1 MNSSLLKKT
10 PWLSIFVIQL
20 GVIIGYIIM
29 FILGAFEE
37 QIQGT
42 LEWQRQQK
50 VTYMDIYRWQFAV
63 VNINLLLKS

>member
-50 VTYMDIYRWQFAV
+50 VTYMDIYRWQSAF